1 MQILIIKM
9 SSLGDIIHLFPA
21 LTDARRAYPKLAC
34 DWVVEGAFADIPMLH
49 PAVREVF
56 PINLRQWR
64 KHPYQAWKNR
74 DLKHFKQ
81 LIQQKYYDVVIDA
94 QGLLK
99 SAFIAQLAH
108 GTKVGFDK
116 KSAREPLASLFY
128 QQPIEISKD
137 QHAIWRLRQ
146 LMAAALNYPLSL
158 NLPDY
163 GIRSF
168 TSTTLVSS
176 RPALI
181 FLHSTTWA
189 SKHYPEQ
196 YWFQL
201 VTTACEAG
209 FQIKLPWGNSQE
221 KARAQRLANAH
232 KLASVMPAM
241 NLQTLAAEI
250 STARGVVGVD
260 TGLAHLAAA
269 LNVPSVTIYGSTN
282 PVLTGTCG
290 IQQIHLQTDFKC
302 SPCLK
307 RECTFSKKLA
317 CYETISPKQV
327 WQTLLNIL

>member
-9 SSLGDIIHLFPA
+9 SSLGDVIHLFPA
-21 LTDARRAYPKLAC
+21 LSDALLAYPTLAC
-34 DWVVEGAFADIPMLH
+34 DWVVEAAFADIPALH

-64 KHPYQAWKNR
+64 KHPYQAWKNGDFKR
-74 DLKHFKQ
+74 FKQ
-81 LIQQKYYDVVIDA
+81 LIQHKYYDLVIDA

-99 SAFIAQLAH
+99 SALVARLAH
-108 GTKVGFDK
+108 GTKVGFDR

-146 LMAAALNYPLSL
+146 LMAAALNYPLNSTSF
-158 NLPDY
+158 DY
-163 GIRSF
+163 GIHRFETISNYP
-168 TSTTLVSS
+168 T
-176 RPALI
+176 LI
-181 FLHSTTWA
+181 FFHSTTWT
-189 SKHYPEQ
+189 SKHYPEP

-209 FQIKLPWGNSQE
+209 FQVKLPWGNPQE
-221 KARAQRLANAH
+221 KARAQRLADAH
-232 KLASVMPAM
+232 KLATVMPAM

-250 STARGVVGVD
+250 STARGIIGVD

-282 PVLTGTCG
+282 PTLTGTCG
-290 IQQIHLQTDFKC
+290 EHQIRLQTDFKC

-307 RECTFSKKLA
+307 RDCTFSKKLA

>member
-1 MQILIIKM
+1 MQILIVKM

-21 LTDARRAYPKLAC
+21 LTDAQQAYSKLAC
-34 DWVVEGAFADIPMLH
+34 DWVVEAAFAEIPPFH

-56 PINLRQWR
+56 PINLRQW
-64 KHPYQAWKNR
+64 KKKPFQT
-74 DLKHFKQ
+74 LKSGELSRFKS
-81 LIQQKYYDVVIDA
+81 LIQKKYYDLVIDA

-99 SAFIAQLAH
+99 SALVARLAH
-108 GTKVGFDK
+108 GTKVGFDR

-146 LMAAALNYPLSL
+146 LMAAALNYPLSF

-163 GIRSF
+163 GIRNF
-168 TSTTLVSS
+168 TSTTLISM

-181 FLHSTTWA
+181 FLHSTTWT
-189 SKHYPEQ
+189 SKHYPENL
-196 YWFQL
+196 WIQL
-201 VTTACEAG
+201 VKLAGDAG
-209 FQIKLPWGNSQE
+209 FQVKLPWGNAQE
-221 KARAQRLANAH
+221 KARAQRLADAH
-232 KLASVMPAM
+232 KFATVLPSM

-260 TGLAHLAAA
+260 TGLAHLASA
-269 LNVPSVTIYGSTN
+269 LNVPSVTLYGATN
-282 PVLTGTCG
+282 PILTGTCG
-290 IQQIHLQTDFKC
+290 ELQIHLQTNFKC

-317 CYETISPKQV
+317 CYETISPKEI
-327 WQTLLNIL
+327 WQTLLNLF

>member
-9 SSLGDIIHLFPA
+9 SSLGDVIHLFPA
-21 LTDARRAYPKLAC
+21 LTDAQLAYPNLTC
-34 DWVVEGAFADIPMLH
+34 DWVVEGAFADIPSLH
-49 PAVREVF
+49 PTVREVF

-64 KHPYQAWKNR
+64 KSPYQAFQKGDFARFN
-74 DLKHFKQ
+74 Q
-81 LIQQKYYDVVIDA
+81 LIQHKYYDVVIDA
-94 QGLLK
+94 QGLIK
-99 SAFIAQLAH
+99 SALVARLAR
-108 GTKVGFDK
+108 GKKVGFDR

-168 TSTTLVSS
+168 TSTTS
-176 RPALI
+176 RSNRPSLI
-181 FLHSTTWA
+181 FLHGTTWV
-189 SKHYPEQ
+189 SKHYPEP

-201 VTTACEAG
+201 VKIAGDAG
-209 FQIKLPWGNSQE
+209 FQVKLPWGNPQE
-221 KARAQRLANAH
+221 NERAQRLADAH
-232 KLASVMPAM
+232 KLATVMPAM
-241 NLQTLAAEI
+241 NLQTLAAEM
-250 STARGVVGVD
+250 STARGVIGVD

-269 LNVPSVTIYGSTN
+269 LGVPSVTIYGATN

-290 IQQIHLQTDFKC
+290 EHQIRLQTDFKC

-307 RECTFSKKLA
+307 RDCRYLKMPCYNTLPPKEVWLA
-317 CYETISPKQV
+317 
-327 WQTLLNIL
+327 LLNML

>member
-21 LTDARRAYPKLAC
+21 LTDAQQLYPKLAC
-34 DWVVEGAFADIPMLH
+34 DWVVEAAFADIPSLH
-49 PAVREVF
+49 PLVREVF

-64 KHPYQAWKNR
+64 KYPFQAWKNGDFKR
-74 DLKHFKQ
+74 FKQ
-81 LIQQKYYDVVIDA
+81 LIQHKYYDVVIDA

-99 SAFIAQLAH
+99 SALVARLAH
-108 GTKVGFDK
+108 GTKVGFDR

-146 LMAAALNYPLSL
+146 LMAAALNYPLNSTSF
-158 NLPDY
+158 DY
-163 GIRSF
+163 GIRRFETISNYP
-168 TSTTLVSS
+168 T
-176 RPALI
+176 LI
-181 FLHSTTWA
+181 FFHSTTWT
-189 SKHYPEQ
+189 SKHYPEP

-209 FQIKLPWGNSQE
+209 FQVKLPWGNPQE
-221 KARAQRLANAH
+221 KARAQRLADAH
-232 KLASVMPAM
+232 PLATVMPAM

-250 STARGVVGVD
+250 STARGVIGVD

-282 PVLTGTCG
+282 PTLTGTCG
-290 IQQIHLQTDFKC
+290 ENQIHLQTDFKC

-307 RECTFSKKLA
+307 RDCTFSKKLA

>member
-21 LTDARRAYPKLAC
+21 LTDAQQLYPKLAC
-34 DWVVEGAFADIPMLH
+34 DWVVESAFADIPSLH
-49 PAVREVF
+49 PLVREVF

-64 KHPYQAWKNR
+64 KYPFQAWKNGDFKR
-74 DLKHFKQ
+74 FKQ
-81 LIQQKYYDVVIDA
+81 LIQHKYYDVVIDA

-99 SAFIAQLAH
+99 SALVARLAH
-108 GTKVGFDK
+108 GTKVGFDR

-146 LMAAALNYPLSL
+146 LMAAALNYPLNSTSF
-158 NLPDY
+158 DY
-163 GIRSF
+163 GIRRFETISNYP
-168 TSTTLVSS
+168 T
-176 RPALI
+176 LI
-181 FLHSTTWA
+181 FFHSTTWT
-189 SKHYPEQ
+189 SKHYPEP

-209 FQIKLPWGNSQE
+209 FQVKLPWGNPQE
-221 KARAQRLANAH
+221 KARAQRLADAH
-232 KLASVMPAM
+232 PLATVMPAM

-250 STARGVVGVD
+250 STARGVIGVD

-282 PVLTGTCG
+282 PTLTGTCG
-290 IQQIHLQTDFKC
+290 ENQIHLQTDFKC

-307 RECTFSKKLA
+307 RDCTFSKKLA